1 MFSFLSS
8 FLASSF
14 LRIERERERE
24 RGKCAIFTRAKG
36 GLGAPEER
44 HADAA
49 HVRPPNGAD
58 FCVCFEG

>member
-8 FLASSF
+8 FLASSD
-14 LRIERERERE
+14 RERERE
-24 RGKCAIFTRAKG
+24 RGRCAIFTRAKG